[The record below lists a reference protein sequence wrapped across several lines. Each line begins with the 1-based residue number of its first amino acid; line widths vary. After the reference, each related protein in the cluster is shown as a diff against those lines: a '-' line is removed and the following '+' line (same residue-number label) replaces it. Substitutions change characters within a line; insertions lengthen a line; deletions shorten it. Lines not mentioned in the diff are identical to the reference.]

1 MSATLPVMKFMTT
14 TRENHNLEEM
24 EAVCEGQGI
33 FHILSFQGILN
44 ITQVGIHTKNSGN
57 DL

>member
-1 MSATLPVMKFMTT
+1 MKFMTT

>member
-1 MSATLPVMKFMTT
+1 MKFMTT
-14 TRENHNLEEM
+14 TRENHNLEDM

-33 FHILSFQGILN
+33 FHILSFQGIVN
-44 ITQVGIHTKNSGN
+44 ITQVGIHTKKSGN